1 MIKISQQNDSNVVL
15 LRDFFAIHMI
25 YKAKRSFYARMSSH
39 HNECERYNR
48 MLQIDANDI
57 VIKIEKADVI
67 DEELGLLRTKILT
80 KNCICWV
87 LEDFLDDRF
96 CLNLR

>member
-1 MIKISQQNDSNVVL
+1 
-15 LRDFFAIHMI
+15 MI
-25 YKAKRSFYARMSSH
+25 YKAKKSFYARMSSH
-39 HNECERYNR
+39 RNEWECYNR
-48 MLQIDANDI
+48 LLQIDANDI

-67 DEELGLLRTKILT
+67 DEELGSPRIKILT

-87 LEDFLDDRF
+87 LEDFLEDHF